1 MKAAVIGGKLQGVEA
16 AWLAH
21 RANWAVLAVDRN
33 ENAPV
38 RGLADVF
45 YSFDIFESDK
55 LAQLIHHADI
65 VIPAIENSPALDFI
79 YRTAR
84 ELGKPVLFDPAAYEL
99 SSSKLRSDAFFLLH
113 NIPAPRKWPGCDF
126 PLIAKPSGL
135 SGSHGVQKLHTIE
148 GLNALK
154 TRQNGDLQQWVLQEF
169 VDGPSY
175 SIEIMANKGIC
186 RTFQVTELEMDDVYD
201 CKRVLAPAGLSP
213 RLLQAFSDCAVKL
226 ARAIRLDGIMDVE
239 VIRQGDVLKVL
250 EIDARLPSQTPTA
263 VLLSSG
269 INMLSV
275 WADGLTDGNSAE
287 YTMVQPCAHVLYEHI
302 LVTPD
307 RVMVAGEHI
316 MAGRGPLHSCQK
328 FFGADE
334 AITNYQP
341 QLRQPEW
348 VATLLL
354 TASSRAEVRAKE
366 QAVIQRIMKE
376 VGAVCYEDP
385 KPAV

>member
-55 LAQLIHHADI
+55 LAQLMRYADI
-65 VIPAIENSPALDFI
+65 VIPAIENSPALMFI

-84 ELGKPVLFDPAAYEL
+84 ELGKPVLFDADAYEL

-113 NIPAPRKWPGCDF
+113 NIPAPHKWPGCEC

-135 SGSHGVQKLHTIE
+135 SGSHGVQKLHTLQ
-148 GLNALK
+148 GLSALEA
-154 TRQNGDLQQWVLQEF
+154 RQNGDLRQWVLQEF

-175 SIEIMANKGIC
+175 SIEIMAHQGIC

-201 CKRVLAPAGLSP
+201 CKRVMAPADLSP
-213 RLLQAFSDCAVKL
+213 RMLRAFSDCAVKL
-226 ARAIRLDGIMDVE
+226 ARAMRLDGLMDVE
-239 VIRQGDVLKVL
+239 VIRQQDVLKVL

-275 WADGLTDGNSAE
+275 WAEGLTDGDSAE
-287 YTMVQPCAHVLYEHI
+287 YTMVKPRAHVLYEHI

-307 RVMVAGEHI
+307 RVRVAGEHI
-316 MAGRGPLHSCQK
+316 MAGRGPLHSCQN

-334 AITNYQP
+334 AITDYQP
-341 QLRQPEW
+341 QIKQPEW

-354 TASSRAEVRAKE
+354 TASSREEARAKE
-366 QAVIQRIMKE
+366 QAVVQRIMKK